1 MEAVLRATYP
11 LATVAEHDGFWTGQQ
26 RRAVVVE
33 VDRDGLVR
41 QPAMDRLDRLYA
53 HSGPAA
59 YRAAADVVGDGAR
72 AEDIVAAA
80 FSEVRGTLQDGWSI
94 DRVGAAVV
102 TAARSLAQEASGTVP
117 SATGAD
123 GGAAT
128 TPSPWA
134 GTSIVRRGAR
144 VALTGPAVHRLLS
157 SQREVLELAVLEDL
171 KVGAIAERT
180 RTTRTQVHH
189 QLRDGILAL
198 RSDSRP
204 SAADTLRRWRAE
216 EAARAKLSPEDP
228 TRPAQTAAVAHAW
241 LDYQI
246 ATDAIRSGTV
256 VLITDTDR
264 RFVATNAGAGDLMG
278 RGSVVGLH
286 IDEVTASYA
295 RPLVPELW
303 GIFDAN
309 GEMHGDYDCDRPGL
323 DPIRVPF
330 QGVWG
335 RPAPD
340 LQVGL
345 LGAPVLAGG
354 S

>member
-1 MEAVLRATYP
+1 
-11 LATVAEHDGFWTGQQ
+11 
-26 RRAVVVE
+26 VVE
-33 VDRDGLVR
+33 ADRDGLVR
-41 QPAMDRLDRLYA
+41 QPVLDRLDQLYA
-53 HSGPAA
+53 HSGAAA
-59 YRAAADVVGDGAR
+59 YRAAAEIVGDGAG
-72 AEDIVAAA
+72 AADIVAAA
-80 FSEVRGTLQDGWSI
+80 FRETRETLQAGWSI

-102 TAARSLAQEASGTVP
+102 TAVRRLAQEASAADG
-117 SATGAD
+117 SQAAREGAD
-123 GGAAT
+123 P

-134 GTSIVRRGAR
+134 GTSMVRRGAR
-144 VALTGPAVHRLLS
+144 IGLSEPAVHNLLS

-180 RTTRTQVHH
+180 RTTRTEVSH

-198 RSDSRP
+198 RSASKP

-216 EAARAKLSPEDP
+216 EAARARLSLKDP

-241 LDYQI
+241 LDYQV
-246 ATDAIRSGTV
+246 ATHAIPTGTV
-256 VLITDTDR
+256 VLITDSDR
-264 RFVATNAGAGDLMG
+264 RFVATNAGAGALMG

-286 IDEVTASYA
+286 IDDVTASYA

-303 GIFDAN
+303 GIFDAS

-323 DPIRVPF
+323 DPVRVPF

-345 LGAPVLAGG
+345 LGAPAVAG